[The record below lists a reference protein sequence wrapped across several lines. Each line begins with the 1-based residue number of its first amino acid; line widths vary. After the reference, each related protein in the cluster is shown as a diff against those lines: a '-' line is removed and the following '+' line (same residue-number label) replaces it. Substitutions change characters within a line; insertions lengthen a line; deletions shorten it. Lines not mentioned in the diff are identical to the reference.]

1 MRFTW
6 AGAAAICAMA
16 QAAWAVE
23 TVTVNVVG
31 IGDADRGAVTTAVER
46 ASLAFRSLE
55 EPFDSDADLF
65 GAAATDYARILGGLY
80 GEGFYGPDIS
90 IRVDGREAA
99 EIDPFSPPTTIDT
112 IVITVAPGPRFGF
125 GRLDVAPRPAARTDT
140 RLLKGFEP
148 NKQARSG
155 LIAQAANAAVGEWRD
170 EGHAKATVADQR
182 ITANHRE
189 ARLDVDIA
197 LAPGPQLR
205 FGTLTLGGDT
215 GVSDRRVRQIAG
227 FPEGEVFSPDALS
240 DAVNRVR
247 RSGVFRTVS
256 VREADAP
263 NQDGTLDYAMTL
275 IEEKPRRVGI
285 DLEYSTV
292 DGLSVGAFWL
302 HRNLFGGA
310 ERLRIDGRVQNLA
323 GEEAG
328 LVDRGGEDYE
338 LNLRLTRPG
347 TFGPDNDLFTF
358 ASLES
363 IDDPDYEEDS
373 FRFGVGVTRYF
384 SRRLTGE
391 LAVGLRFSEVTDAF
405 GDRTFRHIVFPGS
418 LEWDRR
424 NNPGDATEGFFLGV
438 DATPYIGLDGSE
450 SGTVAELD
458 LRGYRGFGPNATT
471 VLAGRARLGS
481 VVGSDLDA
489 TPPEF
494 LFLSG
499 GGGTV
504 RGQKYQ
510 SLGIDQ
516 PSGETSGGRSFLGLS
531 GEVRQLITGTI
542 GAVLFADA
550 GYIGA
555 DSFID
560 DTAGFHAGAGAGVR
574 FGTPIGPIRVD
585 LATPV
590 SETGGRFSRV
600 ELYIGV
606 GQAF

>member
-1 MRFTW
+1 MRFKW
-6 AGAAAICAMA
+6 AGAITICAMA
-16 QAAWAVE
+16 EAAFAVE
-23 TVTVNVVG
+23 TITVNVIG
-31 IGDADRGAVTTAVER
+31 IDDENRGAVTSAIER
-46 ASLAFRSLE
+46 SSLAFRSLE
-55 EPFDSDADLF
+55 DPFESDADLF
-65 GAAATDYARILGGLY
+65 GAAVTDYARILGGLY
-80 GEGFYGPDIS
+80 GEGFYGPSVS
-90 IRVDGREAA
+90 ILVDGREAA
-99 EIDPFSPPTTIDT
+99 DIDPFSPPTTIET
-112 IVITVAPGPRFGF
+112 ITINVTAGPRFGF
-125 GRLDVAPRPAARTDT
+125 GTLDVAPRPAARQGT
-140 RLLKGFEP
+140 RLVDGFTSGR
-148 NKQARSG
+148 QARSG
-155 LIAQAANAAVGEWRD
+155 LIARAANAAVGEWRD

-182 ITANHRE
+182 ITADHRD
-189 ARLDVDIA
+189 ARLDVQIA

-205 FGTLTLGGDT
+205 FGTVALGGDT
-215 GVSDRRVRQIAG
+215 GVSDRRVRQIMG
-227 FPEGEVFSPDALS
+227 FPEGEVYSPEALRE
-240 DAVNRVR
+240 AVNRLR

-256 VREADAP
+256 VREADQP
-263 NQDGTLDYAMTL
+263 NPDGTLDYAVTL
-275 IEEKPRRVGI
+275 IEEKPRRFGADV
-285 DLEYSTV
+285 EYSTV

-310 ERLRIDGRVQNLA
+310 ERLRIDGRVQNL
-323 GEEAG
+323 GGDEAG

-363 IDDPDYEEDS
+363 IDDPDYKEDS

-384 SRRLTGE
+384 SPDLTGE
-391 LAVGLRFSEVTDAF
+391 LAIGLRFSDVTDAF
-405 GDRTFRHIVFPGS
+405 GERTFRHVVFPGR

-424 NNPGDATEGFFLGV
+424 DDPGNATEGFFIAA
-438 DATPYIGLDGSE
+438 DATPYIGIDGSQ

-458 LRGYRGFGPNATT
+458 LRSYYGFGPNDTT
-471 VLAGRARLGS
+471 VLAGRVHLGS

-494 LFLSG
+494 LFFSG

-510 SLGIDQ
+510 SLGIEQ
-516 PSGETSGGRSFLGLS
+516 ANGETSGGRSFLGLS
-531 GEVRQLITGTI
+531 GEVRQLISGSI

-555 DSFID
+555 DSYID
-560 DTAGFHAGAGAGVR
+560 GDARFHAGAGAGVR

-590 SETGGRFSRV
+590 SEFGDRFSRV

>member
-1 MRFTW
+1 
-6 AGAAAICAMA
+6 MA
-16 QAAWAVE
+16 QAAWAIE
-23 TVTVNVVG
+23 TVTVTV
-31 IGDADRGAVTTAVER
+31 IGVDDANRGDVTTAVER
-46 ASLAFRSLE
+46 SSLAFRSLE
-55 EPFDSDADLF
+55 DPFDSDADLF
-65 GAAATDYARILGGLY
+65 GAAVTDYARILGGLY
-80 GEGFYGPDIS
+80 GEGFYGPEIS
-90 IRVDGREAA
+90 ILVDGREAA
-99 EIDPFSPPTTIDT
+99 EIDPFSPPTSIDT
-112 IVITVAPGPRFGF
+112 IVISVTPGPRFGF
-125 GRLDVAPRPAARTDT
+125 GRLDVAPRPAAREGT

-148 NKQARSG
+148 NKRARSG

-170 EGHAKATVADQR
+170 AGHAKAAVADQR
-182 ITANHRE
+182 ILADHRA

-197 LAPGPQLR
+197 LAPGPHLR
-205 FGTLTLGGDT
+205 FGSLTLDGDT
-215 GVSDRRVRQIAG
+215 GVSDRRVRQIMG
-227 FPEGEVFSPDALS
+227 FPEGAAFSPEALGT
-240 DAVNRVR
+240 AVNRVR

-256 VREADAP
+256 LREADTP
-263 NQDGTLDYAMTL
+263 NPDGTLDYAMTL
-275 IEEKPRRVGI
+275 IEEKPRRIGI
-285 DLEYSTV
+285 DAEYSTV

-310 ERLRIDGRVQNLA
+310 ERLRIDGRVQNLL
-323 GEEAG
+323 GDEAG

-358 ASLES
+358 ASVES
-363 IDDPDYEEDS
+363 IDDPDYQEDS
-373 FRFGVGVTRYF
+373 FRIGVGVTRYF
-384 SRRLTGE
+384 SPGLTGE
-391 LAVGLRFSEVTDAF
+391 LAIGLRYSDVTDAF
-405 GDRTFRHIVFPGS
+405 GDRTFKHVVFPGR

-424 NNPGDATEGFFLGV
+424 DDPGDATTGFFLALDG
-438 DATPYIGLDGSE
+438 TPYIGIDGSQ

-458 LRGYRGFGPNATT
+458 LRGYLGLGPNATT
-471 VLAGRARLGS
+471 VLAGRVRLGS

-494 LFLSG
+494 LFYSG

-516 PSGETSGGRSFLGLS
+516 PNGETSGGRSFLGLS
-531 GEVRQLITGTI
+531 GEVRQLVSGTI

-560 DTAGFHAGAGAGVR
+560 GEAGFHAGAGAGVR

-585 LATPV
+585 LGTPV
-590 SETGGRFSRV
+590 SEFGGRFSRV